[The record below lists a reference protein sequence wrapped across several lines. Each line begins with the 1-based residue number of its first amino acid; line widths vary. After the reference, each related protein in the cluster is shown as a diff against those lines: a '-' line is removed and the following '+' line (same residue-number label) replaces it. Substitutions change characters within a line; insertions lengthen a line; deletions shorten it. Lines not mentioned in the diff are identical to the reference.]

1 MKLTKRLLSICVCF
15 IMVASLFAGITL
27 PAYAKENDEIVDLGD
42 DFFNLEDFDYT
53 TNGGEIYLN
62 KYNGSAKNL
71 VIPSKYE
78 LSDYNYNVRLTPNCT
93 SFFKNNE
100 TLKTIS
106 FGDGVTSEVTNMTD
120 MFNYCTNLTSVDG
133 LDTSHCTTFHN
144 MFYRCFKLTNVD
156 TSKFNTSLVTDMAD
170 MFGRCYNL
178 TQIDVSGFDTSKVTD
193 MRGMFINC
201 ENLTDVDVSGFNT
214 SNVEGN
220 GFSNMFYGCESVKE
234 LDVSN
239 WDVSKATNIN
249 SLFCYCENIDKLDL
263 SNWDMSNI
271 TWGVNVV
278 LGCEDL
284 IEINT
289 PLNLYTDIELPATFA
304 REDDSSITYTTLPKE
319 QITSFTITKQR
330 SEDSNVISVDYDN
343 GTAVVKD
350 EVVDGE
356 STVSLTTIEEG
367 IVYRMYS
374 PYNGE
379 HLYTKN
385 ISEAEGL
392 ERDGWIHE
400 FDSDFNSVDARDY
413 DAIAVYRLYY
423 PNAGGMHFYTA
434 NAMEARS
441 LIKSGWN
448 YEGISHYA
456 FDRDCKRGVVQ
467 YRLFNPYS
475 INCEHIWTC
484 KEEDYQ
490 TLISIG
496 WIDEGICWNVID
508 SNDYIQTGIVG
519 SFRYIDPD
527 IQELVCTYTFNANGT
542 GKYDIAGEVL
552 NFTYTTDGSTLTIM
566 FEGQQVP
573 MVVEY
578 TVDANALVIID
589 GTGSEIVYK
598 RI

>member
-1 MKLTKRLLSICVCF
+1 MKLTKRFLSICVCF

-27 PAYAKENDEIVDLGD
+27 PAYAKEDEENVQLGD
-42 DFFNLEDFDYT
+42 GSFNLDDFDYT
-53 TNGGEIYLN
+53 TNGYEIYLN
-62 KYNGSAKNL
+62 KYNGTAENL

-120 MFNYCTNLTSVDG
+120 MFNYCTNLTSVVG
-133 LDTSHCTTFHN
+133 LDTSHSTTFHN

-156 TSKFNTSLVTDMAD
+156 TSKFNTSLVTDMYD

-193 MRGMFINC
+193 MRGMFHYC
-201 ENLTDVDVSGFNT
+201 ENLTDVDVSGFDT

-220 GFSNMFYGCESVKE
+220 GFSNMFYCCESVKE

-271 TWGVNVV
+271 TWGSNVI
-278 LGCEDL
+278 LGCENL
-284 IEINT
+284 IEIKT
-289 PLNLYTDIELPATFA
+289 PLNLYTDIALPATFT
-304 REDDSSITYTTLPKE
+304 REDDETVTYTNLPKE

-343 GTAVVKD
+343 GTAVVRD
-350 EVVDGE
+350 FSTGGE
-356 STVSLTTIEEG
+356 LTVPLYIIEESE
-367 IVYRMYS
+367 VYRMYN
-374 PYNGE
+374 PNNGE
-379 HLYTKN
+379 HFYSKN
-385 ISEAEGL
+385 L
-392 ERDGWIHE
+392 EEVFYLVSVGWNFE
-400 FDSDFNSVDARDY
+400 QESDFGSVDALDY
-413 DAIAVYRLYY
+413 DAIPVYRLFN
-423 PNAGGMHFYTA
+423 PNEGGMHFYTG
-434 NAMEARS
+434 NAQEAAYLS
-441 LIKSGWN
+441 TVGWN
-448 YEGISHYA
+448 YEGISHYVY
-456 FDRDCKRGVVQ
+456 DPDCKKGVMQ
-467 YRLFNPYS
+467 YRQFNPYS
-475 INCEHIWTC
+475 LNGQHNWTANLSE
-484 KEEDYQ
+484 KEWLES
-490 TLISIG
+490 LG
-496 WIDEGICWNVID
+496 WIDEGVVWNVID
-508 SNDYIQTGIVG
+508 LNDYVQTGIVG
-519 SFRYIDPD
+519 SFRYVDPD

-542 GKYDIAGEVL
+542 GKYDIAGEVM

-589 GTGSEIVYK
+589 GTGSEIVYM